1 MSTTVTFLCNYTMLI
16 LTLKLVISRATRSL
30 ITILFPIFRELV
42 LKKFE
47 WQFLEEIIRTEQDLL
62 VSLYRMKLTIDG
74 AK

>member
-1 MSTTVTFLCNYTMLI
+1 MLI